1 MPVVKRASGYS
12 WGRSGVVVATRRKA
26 EQIGRAIMAMRSTK
40 RKTKRRGGK

>member
-12 WGRSGVVVATRRKA
+12 WGRGGVVVATRKKA
-26 EQIGRAIMAMRSTK
+26 EQMGRAIMAMRKK